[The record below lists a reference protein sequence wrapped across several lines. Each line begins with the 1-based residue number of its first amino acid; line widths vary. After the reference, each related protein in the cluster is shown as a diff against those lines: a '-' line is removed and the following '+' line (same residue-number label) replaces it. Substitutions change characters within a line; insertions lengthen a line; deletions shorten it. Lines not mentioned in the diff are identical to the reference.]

1 MKIIDIRAYTISAS
15 LDRPWRFAGILI
27 SEMTATIVEVEA
39 DNGLIGYGEALTRL
53 GPSAA
58 REVVTSVLKPVVV
71 GADPMNVDVL
81 WERMFSTMKS
91 RGHWKGFMIEAISG
105 VDIALWD
112 LIGKALNQPV
122 STLLGGRYHEKL
134 KVYASSIMLMERG
147 EMVKEAQDLVR
158 QGYERIKAKL
168 GLGVDADFG
177 NIKAIREAVGPDVGI
192 MLDANSGY
200 STEEALRL
208 GVRLEPLNIL
218 WLEEPVPPHDLE
230 GYARLS
236 NSLRIPIAG
245 GESEFTRWGFRDLI
259 LRGKV
264 SIIQPDIAR
273 CGGFTEG
280 RKIAALASSHGVPV
294 APHTGASGAVSI
306 AAAVHFASS
315 LSNLYLYEHMYTEH
329 PLRTA
334 ILKEPIL
341 ECQNGFVKVPT
352 GPGLGIEI
360 DKDKIKRYL
369 RA

>member
-1 MKIIDIRAYTISAS
+1 MTIIDVRAYTISAP
-15 LDRPWRFAGILI
+15 LAKPWRFAGVVI
-27 SEMTATIVEVEA
+27 SETTATIVEVEA

-53 GPSAA
+53 GPSVA
-58 REVVTSVLKPVVV
+58 REVVTSVLRPVVI

-122 STLLGGRYHEKL
+122 STLLGGRHHEKL
-134 KVYASSIMLMERG
+134 EAYASSIMLMERKD
-147 EMVKEAQDLVR
+147 MVKEAQDLVG
-158 QGYERIKAKL
+158 QGYRKIKAKV
-168 GLGVDADFG
+168 GLGVDTDFG
-177 NIKAIREAVGPDVGI
+177 NIQAIRQAVGPEVGI

-208 GVRLEPLNIL
+208 GVMIEPLGIL

-230 GYARLS
+230 GYARLT
-236 NSLRIPIAG
+236 NSLRMPVAG

-264 SIIQPDIAR
+264 SIVQPDIAR

-280 RKIAALASSHGVPV
+280 RKIAALASSHGVIV
-294 APHTGASGAVSI
+294 APHTGASGAVSL

-315 LSNLYLYEHMYTEH
+315 LSNFYLYEHMYTEN
-329 PLRTA
+329 PLRTE
-334 ILKEPIL
+334 ILKDPIL
-341 ECQNGFVKVPT
+341 ECENGFVTVPT

-360 DKDKIKRYL
+360 DKEKLKRFV
-369 RA
+369 RP

>member
-122 STLLGGRYHEKL
+122 STLLGGRHHEKL

>member
-1 MKIIDIRAYTISAS
+1 MKIIGIRAYTISVP
-15 LDRPWRFAGILI
+15 LEKPWRIAGIVM
-27 SEMTATIVEVEA
+27 SEMTATVVEVEA

-53 GPSAA
+53 GPSVA
-58 REVVTSVLKPVVV
+58 REVVTSILKPVVI

-112 LIGKALNQPV
+112 LIGKALNQSI
-122 STLLGGRYHEKL
+122 STLLGGRHHEKL
-134 KVYASSIMLMERG
+134 EAYASSIMLMEQK

-158 QGYERIKAKL
+158 QGYKKIKVKV
-168 GLGVDADFG
+168 GLGVDMDFG
-177 NIKAIREAVGPDVGI
+177 NIRAIREAVGPDIGI

-208 GVRLEPLNIL
+208 GARLEPLNIL
-218 WLEEPVPPHDLE
+218 WLEEPVLPQDLE

-236 NSLRIPIAG
+236 DGLRMPVIG
-245 GESEFTRWGFRDLI
+245 GESEFCRWGFRDLI

-264 SIIQPDIAR
+264 TIIQPDIAR

-280 RKIAALASSHGVPV
+280 RKIAALASCHGISV

-306 AAAVHFASS
+306 AAAIHFASS
-315 LSNLYLYEHMYTEH
+315 LSNFCLYEHMYTEN
-329 PLRTA
+329 PLRTE
-334 ILKEPIL
+334 ILKDPIL
-341 ECQNGFVKVPT
+341 ECENGFVKVPT

-360 DKDKIKRYL
+360 DKEKLKRYV

>member
-1 MKIIDIRAYTISAS
+1 MKIADVRSYTLSAP
-15 LDRPWRFAGILI
+15 LAKPWRFAGVVI
-27 SEMTATIVEVEA
+27 SETTATIVEVET

-58 REVVTSVLKPVVV
+58 REVVTSILKPVVL

-112 LIGKALNQPV
+112 LIGKAQNQPI
-122 STLLGGRYHEKL
+122 STLLGGRHHEKL
-134 KVYASSIMLMERG
+134 EAYASSIMLMERG
-147 EMVKEAQDLVR
+147 KMVKEAQDLVR
-158 QGYERIKAKL
+158 QGFEKIKIKV
-168 GLGVDADFG
+168 GLGVDTDFG
-177 NIKAIREAVGPDVGI
+177 NIRAIREAVGPDIGI

-218 WLEEPVPPHDLE
+218 WLEEPVLPQDLE

-236 NSLRIPIAG
+236 DALRMPVIG
-245 GESEFTRWGFRDLI
+245 GESEFCRWGFRDLI

-264 SIIQPDIAR
+264 TIIQPDIAR

-280 RKIAALASSHGVPV
+280 RKIAALASSHGVSV

-306 AAAVHFASS
+306 AAAIHFASS
-315 LSNLYLYEHMYTEH
+315 LSNFCLYEHMYTEN
-329 PLRTA
+329 PLRTE
-334 ILKEPIL
+334 ILKDPIL
-341 ECQNGFVKVPT
+341 ECENGFVKVPT

-360 DKDKIKRYL
+360 DKEKLKCYV

>member
-27 SEMTATIVEVEA
+27 FEMTATIVEVEA

-122 STLLGGRYHEKL
+122 STLLGGRHHEKL
-134 KVYASSIMLMERG
+134 KAYASSIMLMERG